1 MKNKEKVLN
10 MIDTARIVN
19 RESVNDVVVGD
30 CGDTT
35 YGWLRCQSEIM
46 EALLTE
52 IRNVIDRQEVE
63 F

>member
-30 CGDTT
+30 CGDTAG
-35 YGWLRCQSEIM
+35 GWLQCQSQIM